1 MKLFKRFA
9 YYLGG
14 FSIGIIM
21 VFFIWGGKETSCA
34 YFPNARVLKE
44 IRSKTT
50 EFSPA
55 ALTFFNENNI
65 DTIAVNKIFHQGK
78 VHFAESRKGRDVECR
93 VYVISGKHQDH
104 HLQVYVEEC
113 EETNTIATII
123 DAGFRKE
130 ED

>member
-14 FSIGIIM
+14 FSLGIIV

-34 YFPNARVLKE
+34 YFPNSRVLKE

-55 ALTFFNENNI
+55 ALTFFKENNI
-65 DTIAVNKIFHQGK
+65 DTIAVNKILHQGK
-78 VHFAESRKGRDVECR
+78 VHFDESRKGRNVECR
-93 VYVISGKHQDH
+93 VYVISGKHQKQ
-104 HLQVYVEEC
+104 HLQVEVEEC
-113 EETNTIATII
+113 EETYKKATILK
-123 DAGFRKE
+123 AGFRKDE
-130 ED
+130 H